1 VSSTAEHQHPKDGAG
16 KGKMLIHKI
25 NSSKRTIFI
34 IDGAET
40 QTNFTRY
47 EQNEKLGCIELYNQ
61 DVYIGIVKKVHAKN
75 FFKAVEAANARKAA

>member
-1 VSSTAEHQHPKDGAG
+1 
-16 KGKMLIHKI
+16 MLIHKLT
-25 NSSKRTIFI
+25 SGERTVFI

-61 DVYIGIVKKVHAKN
+61 DVYIGIVKKVHTKN
-75 FFKAVEAANARKAA
+75 FFKAIDTANARKAAA